1 MEHIINFS
9 SFEYDSTD
17 SDENYPSKFLLKI
30 DKEKFKENLSDND
43 LENLSEEFNLKS
55 LQLIN

>member
-9 SFEYDSTD
+9 SLEYDLTNSE
-17 SDENYPSKFLLKI
+17 ENYPPKFLLKI
-30 DKEKFKENLSDND
+30 DEEKFKENLSDND
-43 LENLSEEFNLKS
+43 LESLSEEFNLKN